1 MALLDRFNV
10 DVSDNLKDLTKRLSR
25 IEKKVLPKTIHDTT
39 RFLVSDLKEVQKKEL
54 KRVFD
59 RPTRWTVNSVKMQY
73 TRRSERDQFGRVFFA
88 ENPGKG
94 TPAYKYLSPHIFGG
108 KGGQKRHE
116 VALTKRGVLP
126 AGGATAPGRDV
137 RKDKHGN
144 VTAAQY
150 VKILSQLGASGE
162 QGYLANQTARSKA
175 RAGKRRNQFYV
186 ARKGG
191 KAVGIRER
199 TSKSRAKKIL
209 NFTDAPK
216 THPKRYDFYG
226 LSERFVKQ
234 ESPRKFA
241 RALRSNVKKHMS
253 GKK

>member
-1 MALLDRFNV
+1 MALIERFKV
-10 DVSDNLKDLTKRLSR
+10 DVSDNLDSLTKRLNHF
-25 IEKKVLPKTIHDTT
+25 EKKVLPKTIHDTT
-39 RFLVSDLKEVQKKEL
+39 RFLVFDLKDLQQKEM

-59 RPTRWTVNSVKMQY
+59 RPVRWTINSIKVRY
-73 TRRSERDQFGRVFFA
+73 TPASQRDQFGEVFFA

-116 VALTKRGVLP
+116 VALTKRGILP
-126 AGGATAPGRDV
+126 AGGGTAPGRDV
-137 RKDKHGN
+137 RLNKSGN
-144 VTAAQY
+144 ITAAQY

-175 RAGKRRNQFYV
+175 RAGTRRTQFYV

-191 KAVGIRER
+191 KAVGVRER
-199 TSKSRAKKIL
+199 TGKKTSKKIL
-209 NFTDAPK
+209 NFTDTRK

-226 LSERFVKQ
+226 ISERFVRQ
-234 ESPRKFA
+234 ESPKKFVK
-241 RALRSNVKKHMS
+241 ALRRNVARMK
-253 GKK
+253 GK